1 MYYVGEGFDFSIY
14 FLNYQ
19 SIKNLFYIT
28 CFSECYFVMICYDTC
43 EFKFFFKY
51 IYDFWKTI
59 FVTND
64 RLGQVQS
71 DKLTI

>member
-1 MYYVGEGFDFSIY
+1 
-14 FLNYQ
+14 
-19 SIKNLFYIT
+19 
-28 CFSECYFVMICYDTC
+28 MICYDTC
-43 EFKFFFKY
+43 EFNFFFKY
-51 IYDFWKTI
+51 IYDFLKTI